1 MMATE
6 VVARSGDGLK
16 APVMLPGRRYDHYFF
31 SGMALLMLATV
42 FEGFA
47 HTYYLAGVFHAP
59 LPSLVIH
66 VHGAA
71 FSCWILLLV
80 AQTSLVSLGRV
91 DIHRR
96 LGIAG
101 FVLASLMVILGVM
114 AATDLLVRE
123 GGPPGTD
130 AKFFYIVSLSGMMIF
145 APLIF
150 FAFRARTN
158 PPAHKRLILVATMAL
173 VVAAIARFTVVHNL
187 GAAYRFSYIF
197 LILLVAYDLWSTR
210 KIHPA
215 TLFAGAYLIF
225 VEQISQPV
233 GHSAGWHAFAGWVQS
248 LAR

>member
-1 MMATE
+1 MATE
-6 VVARSGDGLK
+6 AVARSGEGLK
-16 APVMLPGRRYDHYFF
+16 APVVLPGRRYDHYFF

-42 FEGFA
+42 FQGFA
-47 HTYYLAGVFHAP
+47 RSYYLAGVFHAP
-59 LPSLVIH
+59 LPSLIIH

-101 FVLASLMVILGVM
+101 FVLACLMVILGVM

-130 AKFFYIVSLSGMMIF
+130 AKFFYIVPLSGMMIF
-145 APLIF
+145 TPLIF
-150 FAFRARTN
+150 FAFRTRTN
-158 PPAHKRLILVATMAL
+158 PPAHKRLILVANMAL
-173 VVAAIARFTVVHNL
+173 VVAAIARFTIVHNL

-215 TLFAGAYLIF
+215 TLWGGAFLIF

-233 GHSAGWHAFAGWVQS
+233 GHTAAWHTFAGWVQS

>member
-1 MMATE
+1 MATE
-6 VVARSGDGLK
+6 AVARPGDGLK
-16 APVMLPGRRYDHYFF
+16 APVVLPGRRYDHYFF

-47 HTYYLAGVFHAP
+47 RTYYLAGVFHAP
-59 LPSLVIH
+59 LPSLIIH

-71 FSCWILLLV
+71 FSCWIFLLV

-101 FVLASLMVILGVM
+101 FVLASLMVILGFM

-150 FAFRARTN
+150 FAFRARSN

-173 VVAAIARFTVVHNL
+173 VVAAIARFTIVHNL

-215 TLFAGAYLIF
+215 TLWAGAFLIF

-233 GHSAGWHAFAGWVQS
+233 GHTVAWHAFAGWVQS

>member
-1 MMATE
+1 
-6 VVARSGDGLK
+6 
-16 APVMLPGRRYDHYFF
+16 
-31 SGMALLMLATV
+31 
-42 FEGFA
+42 
-47 HTYYLAGVFHAP
+47 VFHAP
-59 LPSLVIH
+59 LPSLIIH

-80 AQTSLVSLGRV
+80 AQTSLISLGRV

-123 GGPPGTD
+123 GGPPGAD
-130 AKFFYIVSLSGMMIF
+130 AKFFYAVSLSGMMIF

-158 PPAHKRLILVATMAL
+158 PPAHKRLILIATMAL
-173 VVAAIARFTVVHNL
+173 VVAAIARFSMVHNL
-187 GAAYRFSYIF
+187 DAAYRFSYIF

-215 TLFAGAYLIF
+215 TLWAAAFLIF

-233 GHSAGWHAFAGWVQS
+233 GHTAAWHAFAGWVQS

>member
-1 MMATE
+1 MATAA
-6 VVARSGDGLK
+6 VARSGDGLK

-47 HTYYLAGVFHAP
+47 RTYYLAGVFHAP
-59 LPSLVIH
+59 LPSLIIH

-101 FVLASLMVILGVM
+101 FVLAGLMVILGVM

-123 GGPPGTD
+123 GGPPGAD
-130 AKFFYIVSLSGMMIF
+130 AKFFYIVSLSGMLIF

-150 FAFRARTN
+150 LAFRARTN
-158 PPAHKRLILVATMAL
+158 PPAHKRLIFVANMAL
-173 VVAAIARFTVVHNL
+173 MVAAIARFTIVHNL
-187 GAAYRFSYIF
+187 GAAYRFSYVF
-197 LILLVAYDLWSTR
+197 LILLVTFDLWSTR

-215 TLFAGAYLIF
+215 TLWAGAFLIF

-233 GHSAGWHAFAGWVQS
+233 GHTAAWHAFAGWVQS

>member
-1 MMATE
+1 MATE
-6 VVARSGDGLK
+6 AVARSGEGLK
-16 APVMLPGRRYDHYFF
+16 GPVVLPGRRYDHYFF
-31 SGMALLMLATV
+31 LGMALLMLATV
-42 FEGFA
+42 FQGFA
-47 HTYYLAGVFHAP
+47 RSYYLAGVFHAP
-59 LPSLVIH
+59 LPSLIIH

-101 FVLASLMVILGVM
+101 FVLASLMVILGLM

-130 AKFFYIVSLSGMMIF
+130 AKFFYIVPLSGMMIF
-145 APLIF
+145 APLVF

-173 VVAAIARFTVVHNL
+173 VVAAIARFPIVQSL
-187 GAAYRFSYIF
+187 SAAFRFSYIF

-210 KIHPA
+210 KIHRA

-233 GHSAGWHAFAGWVQS
+233 GHTAAWHAFAGWVQS
-248 LAR
+248 FAR